1 MMEGGDRGQLG
12 LGWALPGGICT
23 LRQLHGDTSG
33 DTDHRTAEGS
43 QGSVTR
49 AITPEILILA

>member
-1 MMEGGDRGQLG
+1 MMEGGEGGDKGQLG
-12 LGWALPGGICT
+12 LAWALPGGICT
-23 LRQLHGDTSG
+23 LTQLHG

-43 QGSVTR
+43 QGSITG